1 MPDHSD
7 AELLLRLKAQ
17 SDANDREARGYVLL
31 IIAVL
36 VGWFLVALCLQL
48 AIRLVEVLRG

>member
-7 AELLLRLKAQ
+7 AELLLRLKAET
-17 SDANDREARGYVLL
+17 DANERAARGYVWLVL
-31 IIAVL
+31 AVL

>member
-17 SDANDREARGYVLL
+17 SDANDREARGYVWL

-36 VGWFLVALCLQL
+36 AGWFLVALCLQL